1 MNRIS
6 QLGQSGGEHRGPNL
20 GVLAIVFT
28 LLFNAGLYFVISFS
42 AGAPHF
48 PGPWES
54 AEVITA
60 YFQSQP
66 RAVLLCAFFQFGSAI
81 PLGLF
86 TATVVGRLRFLG
98 VKAAGTHIALFG
110 GLMTSFNLALSA
122 LVIWVMAYPG
132 IAQDVSALRPLYYL
146 TFAVGGVGYSVPLGL
161 LFAGVSIPSGFFK
174 LLPKWLVAFGLLL
187 AVCGELSWLSLIFPK
202 LLFFI
207 PLTRF
212 PGFIWLIIAGFM
224 LPKTVVQKA
233 LSSEHTATLEE
244 AA

>member
-1 MNRIS
+1 
-6 QLGQSGGEHRGPNL
+6 
-20 GVLAIVFT
+20 VFT
-28 LLFNAGLYFVISFS
+28 LLFNTGLYFVISFS

-54 AEVITA
+54 AEVISA
-60 YFQSQP
+60 YFQGQP
-66 RAVLLCAFFQFGSAI
+66 RAVLLCAFFQFGAAV
-81 PLGLF
+81 PLGIF
-86 TATVVGRLRFLG
+86 TATVVSRLRFLG
-98 VKAAGTHIALFG
+98 VRAAGSHIALFG
-110 GLMTSFNLALSA
+110 GLMTAFNLALSA

-161 LFAGVSIPSGFFK
+161 LFAGISIPSGVFK
-174 LLPKWLVAFGLLL
+174 LLPKWLVVFGLLL
-187 AVCGELSWLSLIFPK
+187 AACGELSWFSLIFPK

-224 LPKTVVQKA
+224 LPKALVQRVS
-233 LSSEHTATLEE
+233 SSERPAILEQ

>member
-1 MNRIS
+1 
-6 QLGQSGGEHRGPNL
+6 
-20 GVLAIVFT
+20 A
-28 LLFNAGLYFVISFS
+28 

-54 AEVITA
+54 AEVISA
-60 YFQSQP
+60 YFQGQP
-66 RAVLLCAFFQFGSAI
+66 RAVLLCAFFQFGAAV
-81 PLGLF
+81 PLGIF
-86 TATVVGRLRFLG
+86 TATVVSRLRFLG
-98 VKAAGTHIALFG
+98 VRAAGSHIALFG
-110 GLMTSFNLALSA
+110 GLMTAFNLALSA

-161 LFAGVSIPSGFFK
+161 LFAGISIPSGVFK
-174 LLPKWLVAFGLLL
+174 LLPKWLVVFGLLL
-187 AVCGELSWLSLIFPK
+187 AACGELSWFSLIFPK

-224 LPKTVVQKA
+224 LPKALVQRVS
-233 LSSEHTATLEE
+233 SSERPAILEQ